1 MDNKITTEEMYRKEI
16 ADLQKQNHE
25 LMIRVKDL
33 LEQIHELK
41 NLYNIFERASPCR
54 AHAIESEW
62 EENNERIDIIGQNG
76 NDGLH
81 YGTDDKE

>member
-1 MDNKITTEEMYRKEI
+1 MVDKITTEDIYRKEI
-16 ADLQKQNHE
+16 AELSKQNHE

-33 LEQIHELK
+33 LEEINELK
-41 NLYNIFERASPCR
+41 NPKVSPCR

-81 YGTDDKE
+81 YGIDDTE

>member
-1 MDNKITTEEMYRKEI
+1 MVNRITTEEMYHKEI

-33 LEQIHELK
+33 LEEIHELK
-41 NLYNIFERASPCR
+41 NPKVSPCQ
-54 AHAIESEW
+54 AHDNESW
-62 EENNERIDIIGQNG
+62 EEDNERIDIIGQNG

-81 YGTDDKE
+81 YGIDDKE

>member
-33 LEQIHELK
+33 LEEIIELK
-41 NLYNIFERASPCR
+41 NPKVSPCQ

-62 EENNERIDIIGQNG
+62 QENNERIDIIGQNG